1 MVIKMPILECPGC
14 QTEIL
19 PNDHFCEVCGH
30 LLMSSSARISGNS
43 LQTCPKCSALDSADD
58 DGYCSRC
65 GFFLKS
71 IANRIE
77 IMLSSR
83 LAGVSDR
90 GLIHTHNEDALAL
103 QGSEQRQVLV
113 VCDGVSSSYQP
124 QLAAQLAAQTICQR
138 LVELTEVVPTQ
149 ALQTAIADAQ
159 ITVSAISYPKNV
171 DPPST
176 TAIAALVEANIAT
189 IGWLGDSRAYWV
201 PAPAQ
206 PNPAQQ
212 LSHDHAWNQQ
222 SNLDQPASTEAQ
234 LDYSHV
240 ITRWIGADAD
250 HTSPSI
256 VTFEI
261 TTPGHLILCSDGFWN
276 YLFDSRDISKLISPQ
291 ATAAQI
297 AHQLVNYACSQGGHD
312 NITVAVLNFGS

>member
-1 MVIKMPILECPGC
+1 M
-14 QTEIL
+14 L
-19 PNDHFCEVCGH
+19 PSDRFCEVCGH
-30 LLMSSSARISGNS
+30 LLMSSSAQSINPS
-43 LQTCPKCSALDSADD
+43 QTCPKCSALDAADD
-58 DGYCSRC
+58 DGYCSYC

-71 IANRIE
+71 TANRIE

-90 GLIHTHNEDALAL
+90 GLIHTHNEDAIAL

-124 QLAAQLAAQTICQR
+124 QLAAQLAAETICQS

-159 ITVSAISYPKNV
+159 MTVSAISYPKNV

-176 TAIAALVEANIAT
+176 TAIAALIEANVAT

-201 PAPAQ
+201 PATEPDS
-206 PNPAQQ
+206 AQQ
-212 LSHDHAWNQQ
+212 LSHDHTWNQP
-222 SNLDQPASTEAQ
+222 SGLDQPASTEAQ
-234 LDYSHV
+234 PNHSHV
-240 ITRWIGADAD
+240 ITQWIGADAEQ
-250 HTSPSI
+250 TSPSI

-276 YLFDSRDISKLISPQ
+276 YLFEPRDLSRFISQQ

-297 AHQLVNYACSQGGHD
+297 AHQLVNYACAQGGHD
-312 NITVAVLNFGS
+312 NITVAVLLFGLGPQMCC

>member
-1 MVIKMPILECPGC
+1 
-14 QTEIL
+14 
-19 PNDHFCEVCGH
+19 
-30 LLMSSSARISGNS
+30 
-43 LQTCPKCSALDSADD
+43 
-58 DGYCSRC
+58 
-65 GFFLKS
+65 
-71 IANRIE
+71 
-77 IMLSSR
+77 MLSSR

-90 GLIHTHNEDALAL
+90 GPIHTHNEDALAL

-201 PAPAQ
+201 PAPEQ
-206 PNPAQQ
+206 PDPAQQ

-234 LDYSHV
+234 LGYSHV

-250 HTSPSI
+250 HTSSSI